1 MEFTFGIITTEENNL
16 YIPKIIESI
25 KMLNIPNYEIIIV
38 GGNNNYDKDIIHLE
52 FDESKKH
59 AWITRKK
66 NLITEKSNKENIVFL
81 HDYYHP
87 LDDWYNGYLENGND
101 FDVSISKVVD
111 LYNRR
116 YSDYVSWDHP
126 TIERYFPFDY
136 NNQGFIKNCYF
147 PGCYFVAKREV
158 MIKYPLNENLTWGQS
173 EDIEWSLRVRN
184 LNNKFNKYST
194 MKHLK
199 KYRGF
204 NEEKSYF
211 ESL

>member
-1 MEFTFGIITTEENNL
+1 MEFTFGIITTNKTDL
-16 YIPKIIESI
+16 YMNRIIESI
-25 KMLNIPNYEIIIV
+25 KLLKIPNYEIIVV
-38 GGNNNYDKDIIHLE
+38 GGDNNYSNDVIHIE
-52 FDESKKH
+52 FDESIKP

-66 NLITEKSNKENIVFL
+66 NLITNNSTKENIVFL
-81 HDYYHP
+81 HDYCYP
-87 LDDWYNGYLENGND
+87 SSDWFEGYLKIGND

-126 TIERYFPFDY
+126 IVERYHPFDY
-136 NNQGFIKNCYF
+136 SDQTLIKNCYF
-147 PGCYFVAKREV
+147 PGCYFVAKRDV

-194 MKHLK
+194 IKHSK
-199 KYRGF
+199 KHRGF

-211 ESL
+211 DSL